1 MSQGRYSDK
10 KELRTNNKLV
20 MKKLLLG
27 ALLLLSM
34 FGFSQETP
42 FTRKYNYSILEN
54 GDTFSKI
61 DLTVVFNYN
70 GTKDV
75 VFYLPGRELYMYR
88 ISDVT
93 EGATKSGQTYQVFD
107 CINGEGGEKIT
118 LQLFDQNV
126 LRVFINGDYIEYHE
140 K

>member
-1 MSQGRYSDK
+1 
-10 KELRTNNKLV
+10 

-34 FGFSQETP
+34 FGFSQEKA
-42 FTRKYNYSILEN
+42 FTRKYNYSVLEN
-54 GDTFSKI
+54 ETTFTKI

-75 VFYLPGRELYMYR
+75 VFYLPGREIYMYR
-88 ISDVT
+88 ISNVT
-93 EGATKSGQTYQVFD
+93 TGKTNSGYPYQVFD
-107 CINGEGGEKIT
+107 CINGDGGEKVTI
-118 LQLFDQNV
+118 QLFDDNV
-126 LRVFINGDYIEYHE
+126 MRVFMNGDYVEYHE